1 MACQE
6 VISAIRKKKAGK
18 SDSDRSRVE
27 RVKEC
32 SKVVR

>member
-6 VISAIRKKKAGK
+6 VISAKKAGK
-18 SDSDRSRVE
+18 SESDRSRVE

-32 SKVVR
+32 LKVVT